1 MDDAFKDCSID
12 ETIKKLSSRN
22 NGLSEKEAS
31 ERLEK
36 YGYNEIIGK
45 QRNYYLLFL
54 KKFYGSVQLLLW
66 AIVAIS
72 LVLKHYDDFYIILIL
87 LVFNALIGF
96 FEEYRADRSV
106 DALKAMLAKIST
118 VKRSGKMTQLQSRLI
133 VPGDIVHFKLGE
145 IIPADLKLI
154 DADMLQID
162 ESILTGEALP
172 VQKQKGALAY
182 SGSTVKKGEGT
193 GIVIGTGYNTFY
205 GRTAKLVENAKPKSH
220 LEAAIMNIV
229 KYLVVGDIIVIA
241 IMFAYGILEV
251 HESIAILLPFLLVM
265 FIASVPVALSAAFTV
280 SMALGTEKL
289 AKKSVLVTKL
299 EAIEDTSNMNVI
311 CMDKTGTITKNEI
324 SVKEIFSLKY
334 KNNEV
339 LQFASEASRADDN
352 DPIDNAII
360 NYVKPMGVKTGR
372 QLNFMPFDPSSKR
385 TEALVS
391 SGKKRY
397 YVTKG
402 AAHVIMGMC
411 AIDKV
416 ARSKLQ
422 AKVEKFASEGF
433 RTLAIATRASPR
445 SKWAFMGLLALYDIP
460 RPDAKD
466 LIDELKALGVS
477 AKMITGDNIAVA
489 NEIAHEV
496 DLHGGIIDIRA
507 KDNKNESMLSK
518 RIIKAGGFA
527 DVYPEDKYT
536 IVKALQKSGHIVGM
550 TGDGVNDAPALKQA
564 EVGIAVSSATD
575 VAKSA
580 ASLVLTKNGI
590 EVIVDAV
597 KESRRIFQRMATYAM
612 VKVVKVFQIIGF
624 IATVFVLFK
633 FIPITPF
640 LLILLIFTN
649 DIVNIAL
656 STDNEMY
663 SKKPNAWRIRP
674 IIISSAI
681 MGIILMVEA
690 LVLVPLGLGIFK
702 FTVPEFQTAAFL
714 MFNIGDNLTV
724 YNIRSKARF
733 WDSRPSTPL
742 VLSSILGMGIGI
754 AFAASGL
761 LMKSISGYAIISII
775 GVAIAFMF
783 LMDIVKTHLFKRF
796 GLD

>member
-1 MDDAFKDCSID
+1 MDDTFKDYNID
-12 ETIKKLSSRN
+12 DTIKKLSSGK

-31 ERLEK
+31 ARLEK
-36 YGYNEIIGK
+36 YGYNEIIGER
-45 QRNYYLLFL
+45 RNYYLLFV

-66 AIVAIS
+66 VIVIIS
-72 LVLKHYDDFYIILIL
+72 LLLKHYDDFYIMLAL

-106 DALKAMLAKIST
+106 DALKAMLAKVSN
-118 VKRSGKMTQLQSRLI
+118 VKRSGKMVQLQSRLI

-162 ESILTGEALP
+162 EAILTGEALP
-172 VQKQKGALAY
+172 VQKHQGELAY

-205 GRTAKLVENAKPKSH
+205 GRTAKLVEIAKPKSH

-229 KYLVVGDIIVIA
+229 KYLVIGDIIVIA
-241 IMFAYGILEV
+241 IMFAYGVIAV

-280 SMALGTEKL
+280 SMALGTERL

-339 LQFASEASRADDN
+339 LGFASDASRLEDN

-360 NYVKPMGVKTGR
+360 NYIRPMGIKTGK
-372 QLNFMPFDPSSKR
+372 QLSFIPFDPSSKR
-385 TEALVS
+385 TEALIS

-402 AAHVIMGMC
+402 AAHVIMEKC
-411 AIDKV
+411 AMDGKTH
-416 ARSKLQ
+416 SKLQ
-422 AKVEKFASEGF
+422 AEVEKFASQGF
-433 RTLAIATRASPR
+433 RTLAIAVNKSPNG
-445 SKWAFMGLLALYDIP
+445 KWTFIGLLALYDRP
-460 RPDAKD
+460 RPDAKE
-466 LIDELKALGVS
+466 LIDELNALGVS
-477 AKMITGDNIAVA
+477 VKMITGDNIAVA
-489 NEIAHEV
+489 NEIAREV
-496 DLHGGIIDIRA
+496 DLHGKIIDIRA
-507 KDNKNESMLSK
+507 KDNSDESMFSR

-575 VAKSA
+575 VAKVA

-590 EVIVDAV
+590 EVIIDAV

-624 IATVFVLFK
+624 IAIVFVLFK

-649 DIVNIAL
+649 DVVNITL

-663 SKKPNAWRIRP
+663 SKKPDAWRIRP

-681 MGIILMVEA
+681 MGIMLMVEA
-690 LVLVPLGLGIFK
+690 LALVPLGLGVFK

-724 YNIRSKARF
+724 YNLRSKARF
-733 WDSRPSTPL
+733 WNSRPSMPL
-742 VLSSILGMGIGI
+742 VLSSILGMGMGI

-761 LMKSISGYAIISII
+761 LMKSISGYSIISII

-783 LMDIVKTHLFKRF
+783 LIDIVKMHLFKRF

>member
-360 NYVKPMGVKTGR
+360 NYVKPMEVKTGR

-754 AFAASGL
+754 AFAAYGL

>member
-1 MDDAFKDCSID
+1 MDDTFKDYSID
-12 ETIKKLSSRN
+12 ETIEKLSSGK
-22 NGLSEKEAS
+22 NGLSEQEAS
-31 ERLEK
+31 KRLEK

-45 QRNYYLLFL
+45 QRNYYLLFI

-66 AIVAIS
+66 AIIAIS

-106 DALKAMLAKIST
+106 DALKEMLAKIST
-118 VKRSGKMTQLQSRLI
+118 VKRAGKMMQLQSRLI

-145 IIPADLKLI
+145 IMPADLKLI
-154 DADMLQID
+154 DADMLQVD

-172 VQKQKGALAY
+172 VQKQQGELAY
-182 SGSTVKKGEGT
+182 SGSTVKKGEGI

-205 GRTAKLVENAKPKSH
+205 GRTARLVENAKPKSH
-220 LEAAIMNIV
+220 LEAAIMDIV
-229 KYLVVGDIIVIA
+229 KYLVIGDIIVIA

-339 LQFASEASRADDN
+339 LEFASEASRADDN

-360 NYVKPMGVKTGR
+360 NYVKPIGIKTGR

-385 TEALVS
+385 TEALVI

-411 AIDKV
+411 AMDKGLH
-416 ARSKLQ
+416 SKLQ

-433 RTLAIATRASPR
+433 RTLAIAIRKSPQ
-445 SKWAFMGLLALYDIP
+445 SKWTFIGLLALYDIP
-460 RPDAKD
+460 RQDAKQ
-466 LIDELKALGVS
+466 LIDELNALGVS

-489 NEIAHEV
+489 NEIAREV
-496 DLHGGIIDIRA
+496 DLHGDIIDIRA

-624 IATVFVLFK
+624 IAIVFVLFK

-663 SKKPNAWRIRP
+663 SKKPNAWKIRP

-724 YNIRSKARF
+724 YNIRSKVRF

-742 VLSSILGMGIGI
+742 LLSSVLGMGIGI

-783 LMDIVKTHLFKRF
+783 LIDMVKTRLFSRF

>member
-360 NYVKPMGVKTGR
+360 NYVKPIGVKTGR

-624 IATVFVLFK
+624 IAIVFVLFK

>member
-783 LMDIVKTHLFKRF
+783 LIDIVKTHLFKRF

>member
-360 NYVKPMGVKTGR
+360 NYVKPMEVKTGR

>member
-360 NYVKPMGVKTGR
+360 NYVKPIGVKTGR

-411 AIDKV
+411 AIDKK

-624 IATVFVLFK
+624 IAIVFVLFK

-754 AFAASGL
+754 AFAAYGL

-783 LMDIVKTHLFKRF
+783 LIDIVKTHLFKRF

>member
-624 IATVFVLFK
+624 IAIVFVLFK

-754 AFAASGL
+754 AFAAYGL

-783 LMDIVKTHLFKRF
+783 LIDIVKTHLFKRF

>member
-580 ASLVLTKNGI
+580 ASLILTKNGI

-624 IATVFVLFK
+624 IAIVFVLFK

-783 LMDIVKTHLFKRF
+783 LIDIVKTHLFKRF

>member
-360 NYVKPMGVKTGR
+360 NYVKPMEVKTGR

-624 IATVFVLFK
+624 IAIVFVLFK

>member
-360 NYVKPMGVKTGR
+360 NYVKPIGVKTGR

-624 IATVFVLFK
+624 IAVVFVLFK